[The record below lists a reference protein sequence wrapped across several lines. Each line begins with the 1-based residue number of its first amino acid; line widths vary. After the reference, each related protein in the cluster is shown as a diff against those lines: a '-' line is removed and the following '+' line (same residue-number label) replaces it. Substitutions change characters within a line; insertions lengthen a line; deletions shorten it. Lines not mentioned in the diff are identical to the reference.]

1 MKYLID
7 ANTFITPHRG
17 YAPMDVAV
25 TLWNKFKGMSDTGTI
40 LLLDRVQNELS
51 VNADA
56 LRQWIDEDRRQVPE
70 PPSARRHDRNLQFP
84 SSGLYDVEG
93 GW

>member
-7 ANTFITPHRG
+7 ANTFIAPHRG

-40 LLLDRVQNELS
+40 LLLDRVQMQLIFT
-51 VNADA
+51 
-56 LRQWIDEDRRQVPE
+56 LRRTLLLIHIIIQ
-70 PPSARRHDRNLQFP
+70 
-84 SSGLYDVEG
+84 
-93 GW
+93 